1 MQDNFASL
9 VSIAARQQ
17 KFGCLLPPDR
27 HPPLSLSACTKFSA
41 SPRPLAS
48 RLLTGGTR
56 NTIRG
61 IEPKIHARALAVS
74 NRPHV
79 DDFSRT
85 THAAATF
92 YPRYTTRPRQYPG
105 VAGIQGVPTKT
116 KLLRGLHGGSL
127 PPDFDGLVVR
137 GSYQH
142 FSGRVVV
149 DVADHGAVAL
159 EPLHDS
165 AARCLRAGG
174 KTERGR
180 VRRK

>member
-1 MQDNFASL
+1 M
-9 VSIAARQQ
+9 
-17 KFGCLLPPDR
+17 PPDR

-85 THAAATF
+85 THTRQQRFTQGTLRARGNIRAFQGYKVSRPRLSCCGVSTVAHSPQTLTVLSYEAVTSTF
-92 YPRYTTRPRQYPG
+92 REGSWWMSRITALWPLSLSTTR
-105 VAGIQGVPTKT
+105 
-116 KLLRGLHGGSL
+116 LLDVYARAEKQNGGGCGGSEQV
-127 PPDFDGLVVR
+127 PLVSTQYVF
-137 GSYQH
+137 G
-142 FSGRVVV
+142 FF
-149 DVADHGAVAL
+149 
-159 EPLHDS
+159 PWF
-165 AARCLRAGG
+165 RA
-174 KTERGR
+174 
-180 VRRK
+180 